1 MYTCRFPLSG
11 SFTETPMSTA
21 TETQLD
27 VEISI
32 SETAPCTKRIT
43 MKVPA
48 AAIDA
53 RLETALAAFI
63 SEASFPGFRKGKA
76 PRALVEKRVGGAL
89 VTEARNQLMSDAYS
103 RAIEENSLRPIS
115 DPRPVEGES
124 VPELARG
131 KDFRFVVEIEVAPD
145 FAIPDFGSFEVRKP
159 MIEVTGEHIDGEIL
173 RQSYRWGTPARIEGP
188 FEHLDRML
196 GKAVVT
202 VAGRDGS
209 YFETDKALCVVPA
222 KEDEGKGA
230 LLGLLIDGL
239 DKVLLGKKPGDTV
252 TVQTKGSDSH
262 EREELRGKD
271 ITITYTIGE
280 AERITPRSNKE
291 LAEMFGV
298 ESEEIFRDQVKDAL
312 EQRRDG
318 EQRAAMRE
326 QVAEHLTSTI
336 EIPLPT
342 KLSEAQVSRSLEQ
355 QRMELLS
362 RGLEPAA
369 VENRL
374 AEMRSKSEADARNR
388 LKLFFI
394 MARLAEHFGV
404 QVTEQELNG
413 RVAMMAAQQNMR
425 PEQMRQQIEKSGRMN
440 EVISMIRD
448 AKVSDRI
455 IGQAKVAEIAAEDWN
470 KLVEARAKA

>member
-1 MYTCRFPLSG
+1 
-11 SFTETPMSTA
+11 MSTA
-21 TETQLD
+21 TENQLD

-32 SETAPCTKRIT
+32 TEPAPCTKRIA

-48 AAIDA
+48 SAIDA
-53 RLETALAAFI
+53 RLELALSAFM
-63 SEASFPGFRKGKA
+63 ADANFPGFRKGKA
-76 PRALVEKRVGGAL
+76 PRSLVEKRVGGAL
-89 VTEARNQLMSDAYS
+89 VNEARNQIMSDAYT
-103 RAIEENSLRPIS
+103 RAIEENKLRPIS
-115 DPRPVEGES
+115 DPRPVEGEAM
-124 VPELARG
+124 PEFARG
-131 KDFRFVVEIEVAPD
+131 KDFAFTVEIEVAPD
-145 FAIPDFGSFEVRKP
+145 FAIPDFSSFEVKKP
-159 MIEVTGEHIDGEIL
+159 TIEVNVEHIDGEIL
-173 RQSYRWGTPARIEGP
+173 RQSYRWGTPTRIEGP

-202 VAGRDGS
+202 VEGREGN

-239 DKVLLGKKPGDTV
+239 DAVLLGKKAGDTV
-252 TVQTKGSDSH
+252 TVSTKGAEGH
-262 EREELRGKD
+262 EREELRGKA

-280 AERITPRSNKE
+280 AERITPRTTKE

-298 ESEEIFRDQVKDAL
+298 ETEEIFREQVRDAL

-326 QVAEHLTSTI
+326 QVSEQLI
-336 EIPLPT
+336 EKVDFPLPS
-342 KLSEAQVSRSLEQ
+342 KLSEDQVTRTLEQ

-362 RGLEPAA
+362 RGMEPTA

-374 AEMRSKSEADARNR
+374 AELRGKSEKAAKDR
-388 LKLFFI
+388 LKLLFI
-394 MARLAEHFGV
+394 MSRLAEHFGV

-413 RVAMMAAQQNMR
+413 RVAMMAGQQNMR
-425 PEQMRQQIEKSGRMN
+425 PEQMRQQIEKAGRMG

-455 IGQAKVAEIAAEDWN
+455 IGQAKTSDIAAEEWN
-470 KLVEARAKA
+470 KLVEARAKN

>member
-1 MYTCRFPLSG
+1 
-11 SFTETPMSTA
+11 
-21 TETQLD
+21 
-27 VEISI
+27 
-32 SETAPCTKRIT
+32 
-43 MKVPA
+43 
-48 AAIDA
+48 
-53 RLETALAAFI
+53 
-63 SEASFPGFRKGKA
+63 
-76 PRALVEKRVGGAL
+76 
-89 VTEARNQLMSDAYS
+89 
-103 RAIEENSLRPIS
+103 
-115 DPRPVEGES
+115 
-124 VPELARG
+124 
-131 KDFRFVVEIEVAPD
+131 
-145 FAIPDFGSFEVRKP
+145 
-159 MIEVTGEHIDGEIL
+159 
-173 RQSYRWGTPARIEGP
+173 
-188 FEHLDRML
+188 
-196 GKAVVT
+196 
-202 VAGRDGS
+202 
-209 YFETDKALCVVPA
+209 
-222 KEDEGKGA
+222 
-230 LLGLLIDGL
+230 
-239 DKVLLGKKPGDTV
+239 
-252 TVQTKGSDSH
+252 
-262 EREELRGKD
+262 
-271 ITITYTIGE
+271 
-280 AERITPRSNKE
+280 
-291 LAEMFGV
+291 MFGV

>member
-1 MYTCRFPLSG
+1 
-11 SFTETPMSTA
+11 
-21 TETQLD
+21 
-27 VEISI
+27 
-32 SETAPCTKRIT
+32 
-43 MKVPA
+43 
-48 AAIDA
+48 
-53 RLETALAAFI
+53 
-63 SEASFPGFRKGKA
+63 
-76 PRALVEKRVGGAL
+76 
-89 VTEARNQLMSDAYS
+89 
-103 RAIEENSLRPIS
+103 
-115 DPRPVEGES
+115 
-124 VPELARG
+124 VPEIARG
-131 KDFRFVVEIEVAPD
+131 KDFRFVVEIEVAPE
-145 FAIPDFGSFEVRKP
+145 FEIPDFGSIEVKKP
-159 MIEVTGEHIDGEIL
+159 MIEVGAEHVDGEIL
-173 RQSYRWGTPARIEGP
+173 RQSYRWGTPSRIEGP

-202 VAGRDGS
+202 VEGRDGA

-239 DKVLLGKKPGDTV
+239 DAILLGKKPGDTV
-252 TVQTKGSDSH
+252 TVQTKGSDAH
-262 EREELRGKD
+262 ERDELRGKN

-280 AERITPRSNKE
+280 AERITPRSAKE
-291 LAEMFGV
+291 LAEMFGA
-298 ESEEIFRDQVKDAL
+298 ESEEIFREQVKDAL

-326 QVAEHLTSTI
+326 QVAEHLAKTI
-336 EIPLPT
+336 DFPLPA
-342 KLSEAQVSRSLEQ
+342 KLSEAQISRSLEQ

-374 AEMRSKSEADARNR
+374 AELRSKSEADARTR

-413 RVAMMAAQQNMR
+413 RMAMMASQQNMR
-425 PEQMRQQIEKSGRMN
+425 PEQMRQQIEKSGRMS

-455 IGQAKVAEIAAEDWN
+455 IGQAKVSEIAADEWN
-470 KLVEARAKA
+470 KLVEAKAKSA